1 MATIFKNKISP
12 AVGTTPITALATDNT
27 FRATVIGLSLANLT
41 TEALR
46 VSITVVDNT
55 NPLLPIEAHYL
66 KDVVLPANQS
76 LRAVNGGEKLMIA
89 LNNELRIRSDVD
101 ASVDVIVS
109 YVEIS

>member
-1 MATIFKNKISP
+1 MATVFKNKLSP
-12 AVGTTPITALATDNT
+12 AVGTTPVSVLATDGS

-46 VSITVVDNT
+46 VSVTVVDNT
-55 NPLLPIEAHYL
+55 VPLTPVEAYFL
-66 KDVVLPANQS
+66 KDVILPANQS

-89 LNNELRIRSDVD
+89 LNNELRIKSDVAD
-101 ASVDVIVS
+101 SIDVIVS